1 LLDYSEYLKSV
12 SEKLRAAE
20 FQLSKNVKIARF
32 NVDLYAFKDWTGM
45 SAVTSTHKHVTC
57 IFLAIPNAAQRDI
70 EEFSRAAVAYE
81 DEKRG
86 GILVY
91 HQGIVLTR
99 LVIPVIV
106 SERPSKDALAFLKDY
121 SPSLAQQYLHPV
133 LVNLASGQINHR
145 VGVPFLGAGYDRILN
160 GIVRDYLM
168 PV

>member
-1 LLDYSEYLKSV
+1 LDYSEYLKSV
-12 SEKLRAAE
+12 SERLRAAE
-20 FQLSKNVKIARF
+20 FQLSRDIKIARF
-32 NVDLYAFKDWTGM
+32 DVDLYAFKDWTGT
-45 SAVTSTHKHVTC
+45 SVVTSTHKHVTC
-57 IFLAIPNAAQRDI
+57 MFLALPNAAQRDI
-70 EEFSRAAVAYE
+70 EDFSRAAVAYE

-86 GILVY
+86 EILVY
-91 HQGIVLTR
+91 YQGIFPTR
-99 LVIPVIV
+99 LVLPIIV

-121 SPSLAQQYLHPV
+121 NPSLAQQYLHPV